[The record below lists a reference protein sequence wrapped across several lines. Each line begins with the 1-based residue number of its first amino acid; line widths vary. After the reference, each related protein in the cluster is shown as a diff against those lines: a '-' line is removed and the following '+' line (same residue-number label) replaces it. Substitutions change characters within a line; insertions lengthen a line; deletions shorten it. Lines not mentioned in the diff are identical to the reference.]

1 MTYFCSLV
9 QTYRTY
15 ISTILSSPTCT
26 TVHWQLHYCTSEHTV
41 VHVPIGSL
49 PWRGLC
55 TSSVKVVRRRS
66 DVIISTKQ
74 WGVRYGTVPHTSFT
88 ELAHM
93 TKGDDKSSF
102 VHDKEVRSV
111 VPVSVRYGTKN
122 ATVSALASVRIPWFT
137 NCSSNGFIIFSL
149 FSSVYYQKYM

>member
-111 VPVSVRYGTKN
+111 VSVRYGT
-122 ATVSALASVRIPWFT
+122 VR
-137 NCSSNGFIIFSL
+137 
-149 FSSVYYQKYM
+149 YQKCYSIGIGICTDTVIYKLFK